1 MTMDS
6 NQSYSNTQTSLK
18 SDPPKNGTSLA
29 NQNKNFN
36 EVWMP
41 SIFLT
46 VVKAQLNQ
54 TKLNNLTVLERCST

>member
-18 SDPPKNGTSLA
+18 SDPQKNGTSFGKSQL
-29 NQNKNFN
+29 FN
-36 EVWMP
+36 EVWVP